1 MKVRVIA
8 KTFVLLFIA
17 TAIISCSN
25 DDELTDI
32 EEEFVPI
39 AVSPFPNAE
48 YQQARIVL
56 MHTPGEEMRNQQG
69 EHKVFDVEGMRDEHF
84 QFMTVLKTNG
94 IQVYELTNVLSHIPV
109 SKLRETARRMFSG
122 DVQSMGKQEL
132 IQYMIVRPPLKG
144 LYFTRDQSIT
154 TPRGQILCKMTKA
167 HRKYEPELI
176 ALCYQYLGGGLYY
189 QVCGET
195 SRVEGGDYLPFGTLS
210 FIGEGERTN
219 RDGIIEL
226 MQADAFGH
234 DTIVVVKDALRNSL
248 QMHLDTYFNIIDA
261 DLVSLPLSR
270 INATKGDRNYVAIDV
285 YVREKGMRDYRLEIQ
300 DGSLVSFLREKGIGI
315 VPISNIDQKHFASN
329 YLCIAPRHIV
339 AIEGL
344 SDEFKHKMDSLHVQ
358 VEWVKLSELT
368 EGDGGAHC
376 MTQVLCRSW

>member
-1 MKVRVIA
+1 MKVIA
-8 KTFVLLFIA
+8 KTFVLLFIT
-17 TAIISCSN
+17 TAIVSCSN
-25 DDELTDI
+25 DDELTDA
-32 EEEFVPI
+32 EEFVPI
-39 AVSPFPNAE
+39 TVSPFPDAE
-48 YQQARIVL
+48 YQRARIVL

-69 EHKVFDVEGMRDEHF
+69 EHKVFDIEGMRDEHF
-84 QFMTVLKTNG
+84 HFMDVLKSNG
-94 IQVYELTNVLSHIPV
+94 IQVYELADVLSRIPI

-122 DVQSMGKQEL
+122 DVQSMSKQEL
-132 IQYMIVRPPLKG
+132 VQYMIVRPPLKG

-195 SRVEGGDYLPFGTLS
+195 SRIEGGDYLPFGTLS

-219 RDGIIEL
+219 RDAIVEL

-234 DTIVVVKDALRNSL
+234 DTIVVVKDALRKSI

-270 INATKGDRNYVAIDV
+270 MNAKKGDKNYVAIDV
-285 YVREKGMRDYRLEIQ
+285 YVRDTGEGNYKQKVQ
-300 DGSLVSFLREKGIGI
+300 DGSLVSFLREKGISI
-315 VPISNIDQKHFASN
+315 VPISDADQNKFASN

-339 AIEGL
+339 ATDGL
-344 SDEFKHKMDSLHVQ
+344 SETFKHQMDSLHVQ

-376 MTQVLCRSW
+376 MTQVLSRSY

>member
-1 MKVRVIA
+1 MKVIA
-8 KTFVLLFIA
+8 KTFVLLFIT
-17 TAIISCSN
+17 TAIVSCSN
-25 DDELTDI
+25 DDELTDA
-32 EEEFVPI
+32 EEFVPI
-39 AVSPFPNAE
+39 TVSPFPDAE
-48 YQQARIVL
+48 YQRARIVL

-69 EHKVFDVEGMRDEHF
+69 EHKVFDIEGMRDEHF
-84 QFMTVLKTNG
+84 HFMDVLKGNG
-94 IQVYELTNVLSHIPV
+94 IQVYELADVLSRIPI

-122 DVQSMGKQEL
+122 DVQSMSKQEL
-132 IQYMIVRPPLKG
+132 VQYMIVRPPLKG

-195 SRVEGGDYLPFGTLS
+195 SRIEGGDYMPFGTLS

-219 RDGIIEL
+219 RDAIVEL

-234 DTIVVVKDALRNSL
+234 DTIVVVKDALRKSV

-270 INATKGDRNYVAIDV
+270 MNAKKGDKNYVAIDV
-285 YVREKGMRDYRLEIQ
+285 YVRDTGEGNYKQKVQ
-300 DGSLVSFLREKGIGI
+300 DGSLVSFLREKGISI
-315 VPISNIDQKHFASN
+315 VPISDADQNKFASN

-339 AIEGL
+339 APDGL
-344 SDEFKHKMDSLHVQ
+344 SETFKHQMDSLHVQ

-376 MTQVLCRSW
+376 MTQVLSRSY

>member
-1 MKVRVIA
+1 MKVIA
-8 KTFVLLFIA
+8 KTFVLLFIT
-17 TAIISCSN
+17 TAIVSCSN
-25 DDELTDI
+25 DDELTDA
-32 EEEFVPI
+32 EEFVPI
-39 AVSPFPNAE
+39 TVSPFPDAE
-48 YQQARIVL
+48 YQRARIVL
-56 MHTPGEEMRNQQG
+56 MHTPGEEVRNQQG
-69 EHKVFDVEGMRDEHF
+69 EHKVFDIEGMRDEHF
-84 QFMTVLKTNG
+84 HFMDVLKSNG
-94 IQVYELTNVLSHIPV
+94 IQVYELADVLSRIPI

-122 DVQSMGKQEL
+122 DVQSMSKQEL
-132 IQYMIVRPPLKG
+132 VQYMIVRPPLKG

-195 SRVEGGDYLPFGTLS
+195 SRIEGGDYLPFGTLS

-219 RDGIIEL
+219 RDAIVEL

-234 DTIVVVKDALRNSL
+234 DTIVVVKDALRKSI

-270 INATKGDRNYVAIDV
+270 MNAKKGDKNYVAIDV
-285 YVREKGMRDYRLEIQ
+285 YVRDTGEGNYKQKVQ
-300 DGSLVSFLREKGIGI
+300 DGSLVSFLREKGISI
-315 VPISNIDQKHFASN
+315 VPISDADQNKFASN

-339 AIEGL
+339 ATDGL
-344 SDEFKHKMDSLHVQ
+344 SETFKHQMDSLHVQ

-376 MTQVLCRSW
+376 MTQVLSRSY